1 MTTSRG
7 SSASR
12 PTKAARAGRSRRG
25 GRGEENTETLRNKVA
40 IVVAADTE
48 VGVVPDLGATQ
59 LYVKAAKLALAD
71 AGIGKA
77 DIDGLITCVS
87 WAEPYLYHAEM
98 IAEYL
103 QIFPRYCITVPAGGG
118 TTIAMLHHAAS
129 AIATGICKTI
139 LITMADSQVSGLSRD
154 KAIEAMSTAGHPQF
168 ERPYGPPIPAFYAL
182 IAQAHEHAYGT
193 TAAHRAAVAVACR
206 RHAAMNPAAQM
217 RKPITIAD
225 VINSR
230 MIADPLHLLDC
241 SLVSDGGAAIV
252 MTSAERARDFP
263 KCPVYLLGAGEG
275 HSHEHL
281 SQAVSLTTS
290 AAKESGERAYAM
302 AGLGPGDVDVAEL
315 YDCFTPVVIIELED
329 LGFCPKGEGGRFV
342 ADGRI
347 ELGGELPIN
356 THGGLL
362 SHCHPGHPGSMF
374 SITEAVRQLRGECGP
389 RQVADARVAL
399 VHGQGGFMS
408 SHGTAIFGSETV

>member
-1 MTTSRG
+1 M
-7 SSASR
+7 
-12 PTKAARAGRSRRG
+12 
-25 GRGEENTETLRNKVA
+25 RNRVA
-40 IVVAADTE
+40 ITGAADTE
-48 VGVVPDLGATQ
+48 VGVVPDLSATQ

-71 AGIGKA
+71 AGLGKH
-77 DIDGLITCVS
+77 DVDGLITCVS

-98 IAEYL
+98 IAEYMR
-103 QIFPRYCITVPAGGG
+103 IFPRYCITAPAGGG
-118 TTIAMLHHAAS
+118 TTLTMLHHAAS
-129 AIATGICKTI
+129 AIATGMCETI

-154 KAIEAMSTAGHPQF
+154 KAIEAMATAGHPQF

-182 IAQAHEHAYGT
+182 IAQAHQHAYGT
-193 TAAHRAAVAVACR
+193 TDEQRAAVAVACR
-206 RHAAMNPAAQM
+206 KHASMNPAAQM
-217 RKPITIAD
+217 RKPIAIAD
-225 VINSR
+225 VLNSR
-230 MIADPLHLLDC
+230 PISDPLHLLDC
-241 SLVSDGGAAIV
+241 SLVSDGGASIV
-252 MTSAERARDFP
+252 MTAAERARDFP
-263 KCPVYLLGAGEG
+263 KRPVYLLGAGEG

-281 SQAVSLTTS
+281 SQALSLTTS

-302 AGLGPGDVDVAEL
+302 ADLGPQDIDVAEL

-342 ADGRI
+342 ENGRI
-347 ELGGELPIN
+347 ELGGALPVN

-374 SITEAVRQLRGECGP
+374 AITEAVRQLRGACGV

-408 SHGTAIFGSETV
+408 SHGTAIFGNEMV